1 MTLFSH
7 LPMDHNE
14 VLRCQIVAKRK
25 KKVRCFSVELQCTLE
40 TPRVPPMFFR
50 AFI

>member
-1 MTLFSH
+1 MTLFSN

-25 KKVRCFSVELQCTLE
+25 KWFAVLADLCT
-40 TPRVPPMFFR
+40 
-50 AFI
+50 